1 MRRNNI
7 EIFNEYREF
16 IFVEIVKSVF
26 GTEKNL
32 VIGVIYRPP
41 NSDLVTFTDIMK
53 NIVEKVRRE
62 YKICYLMGDYKIN
75 LLNVDTHQLTSDFN
89 DTLFSNGFVPMITR
103 PTRVTSNSAT
113 LIDNIFTNQVNN
125 NNINHVMSGILLTD
139 ISDHYP
145 IFHIENVVNDV
156 EMLKSTLTGE
166 ITVIE
171 IKWNFKKVL
180 HP

>member
-1 MRRNNI
+1 MRRNDI
-7 EIFNEYREF
+7 EIFNEYRES

-26 GTEKNL
+26 GTEKKL

-53 NIVEKVRRE
+53 NIVEKIRRE
-62 YKICYLMGDYKIN
+62 YKSCYLMGDYNIN
-75 LLNVDTHQLTSDFN
+75 LLNVDTLQLTSDFN
-89 DTLFSNGFVPMITR
+89 DTLFSNGFVPLITR
-103 PTRVTSNSAT
+103 LTRVTSNSAT

-145 IFHIENVVNDV
+145 IFHIKNVVNDV

-171 IKWNFKKVL
+171 IK
-180 HP
+180 